1 MNEILRSL
9 LLRSLCLRETHP
21 QSTGAFREINGGQVG
36 VVGVPQGRGQR
47 RLLRKERWRTQ
58 PRRSPGW
65 KGSAALLELHGYN
78 AAGHEARRALTHSP
92 GRGRRRSSRVSRM
105 PRRKVP
111 WGGLVAV
118 TAVGVLTVMAESHLV
133 TRAPVLGW
141 GRAERGGGLEKS
153 RQMHPEDGV
162 GEGSCPQGLACW
174 VGTCEDKAMRPV
186 ELAGPQISSRTPVS
200 RIFSAASA

>member
-141 GRAERGGGLEKS
+141 GRAERGGGGAGEEQANAS
-153 RQMHPEDGV
+153 RGWGGR
-162 GEGSCPQGLACW
+162 GELSSGSGML
-174 VGTCEDKAMRPV
+174 GGDLR
-186 ELAGPQISSRTPVS
+186 G
-200 RIFSAASA
+200 